1 MHTWKP
7 VLISCKYSNMRDKPI
22 PLQNSMPPESPNPK
36 PEAETFDG
44 LRQRIRDRFA
54 TLSPHLQRIARAS
67 FEEPNGFA
75 LNTTA
80 KIAGDLDVQ
89 PSTLIRFAKEFGYSG
104 FSDMQKV
111 FRQRLIEG
119 EATVRERVYSEE
131 TARPEPPDVR
141 ELLHTCVSAHV
152 AALNNL
158 IKTCDLDSLSK
169 AVEMLRGARHV
180 YIAGLRRSRPIAA
193 YLAYALM
200 RSERPCS
207 LLDFS
212 GGMAG
217 PQIATIGPNDV
228 LVAIAFP
235 PYSRPVVDIV
245 LDAYVGGRTVLVIT
259 DGPASP
265 LAANSQLQL
274 YVDAG
279 AASAFQPIS
288 GAIGLVQTLITAL
301 NSTKGG

>member
-1 MHTWKP
+1 MSDAP
-7 VLISCKYSNMRDKPI
+7 SSSPGQISTEI
-22 PLQNSMPPESPNPK
+22 LQPPAD
-36 PEAETFDG
+36 AETFDG

-54 TLSPHLQRIARAS
+54 TLSPHLQRIARS
-67 FEEPNGFA
+67 SLEEPNSFA

-80 KIAGDLDVQ
+80 KLAADLDIQ

-104 FSDMQKV
+104 FSDLQRV

-119 EATVRERVYSEE
+119 EPTVRERVYSEE

-141 ELLHTCVSAHV
+141 ELLQTCVAAHV
-152 AALNNL
+152 AALNDL
-158 IKTCDLDSLSK
+158 VKTCDTDSLTR
-169 AVEMLRGARHV
+169 AVEMLRDARHV

-193 YLAYALM
+193 YLAYALT
-200 RSERPCS
+200 RSERASS
-207 LLDFS
+207 LLDFA

-217 PQIATIGPNDV
+217 PQIATIGPDDV

-245 LDAYVGGRTVLVIT
+245 LDAYVSGRKVLAIT
-259 DGPASP
+259 DGPGSP
-265 LAANSQLQL
+265 LATNSHIQL

-288 GAIGLVQTLITAL
+288 GAIGLVQTVITAL
-301 NSTKGG
+301 NWSKAG